1 MQVGYVLCTPDRT
14 KILCVQK
21 ESNKVDLK
29 EIDTENSLNKAL
41 CLHDLTSI
49 KDIYERFKEMKLV
62 DELDIVNVAEL
73 QNHLNL

>member
-14 KILCVQK
+14 KILCVPK
-21 ESNKVDLK
+21 ESKKVELK
-29 EIDTENSLNKAL
+29 EIENEKSLNKAL
-41 CLHDLTSI
+41 CLNDLTSI
-49 KDIYERFKEMKLV
+49 KDIYERFKELKLV